1 MRDDRGNWVIRFTRN
16 IGRASSFIAEL
27 WALRADGLTICLAR
41 NFLVVEVE
49 IVAKVIV
56 DLFTNTSNS
65 DLANSPLVDDCR
77 HLTSQFLQNR
87 IKHCFCETNRCTDSL
102 ARMGSQQSLEFILFD
117 SPLVDIELHSDFN
130 SLYLNRRCP
139 EDVASI

>member
-41 NFLVVEVE
+41 NLVEVE
-49 IVAKVIV
+49 IDAKAIV
-56 DLFTNTSNS
+56 DVFTNTSNS
-65 DLANSPLVDDCR
+65 DLANSPPVDDCR

-117 SPLVDIELHSDFN
+117 SPLVDIELVFHSDFN